1 MTQPNSIA
9 LVVDNPKRDIRGVV
23 LTAYHLLRMGCQA
36 AIVPM
41 YAQGYD
47 IPLLAPDIVLLNY
60 IRQGNA
66 ELASTYR
73 KSGMRVAV
81 MDTEGGILSR
91 KGLREP
97 NAWAQSMKDA
107 GLSALVDRYFFWGEA
122 VHQSFLANSGLA
134 PEQMQITGC
143 PRYDLCASPWNAML
157 SYRRDGFILVN
168 TNFSAINPAFTKSGD
183 AEKKIFR
190 SLGWPDSYVDKWFR
204 EIEGVFPK
212 YLDEVEALAHAL
224 PQQAIVVRPHPFENV
239 KVYERRFAGIANIEI
254 DGSGDVLNMIHAAK
268 CIIHLN
274 CGTSVD
280 ALLQRKVPVS
290 LEYLNSDLLL
300 DHTPLPSRLSLK
312 PRSRKELVNVVQGLV
327 DGTVEFDHDAA
338 FAEIEP
344 WFYRADGSASERV
357 ASALAAMPKG
367 RTRSGVS
374 EALRGG
380 RPNPSVTQV
389 LQGAAATMFGSRFV
403 TGMRSKVTTS
413 RRGKEIQPG
422 DVQALLDHYAAA
434 SGGPRFRA
442 NSARTPLTGASMS
455 TIEILPL

>member
-1 MTQPNSIA
+1 MSQPNSVA
-9 LVVDNPKRDIRGVV
+9 LVVDNPKRDIRGIV
-23 LTAYHLLRMGCQA
+23 LTAYHLSRIGSRA
-36 AIVPM
+36 SIVPM

-97 NAWAQSMKDA
+97 NAWAQSLKDT
-107 GLSALVDRYFFWGEA
+107 GLSALVDRYFFWGDA
-122 VHQSFLANSGLA
+122 VYQSFLANSGFAAKQL
-134 PEQMQITGC
+134 QITGC
-143 PRYDLCASPWNAML
+143 PRYDLCASPWNRML
-157 SYRRDGFILVN
+157 DYKSDGFVLVN

-183 AEKKIFR
+183 AEKEIFR
-190 SLGWPDSYVDKWFR
+190 SLGWPNAYIDEWFR

-212 YLDEVEALAHAL
+212 YLDEVEALAIAL
-224 PQQAIVVRPHPFENV
+224 PEQSIVVRPHPFENIEI
-239 KVYERRFAGIANIEI
+239 YQRRFAGVANVEV
-254 DGSGDVLNMIHAAK
+254 DGSGDVLNMIHAAS
-268 CIIHLN
+268 CIVHLN

-312 PRSRKELVNVVQGLV
+312 PGSRKELVDVVKGLI
-327 DGTVEFDHDAA
+327 DETVEFDHDAA

-344 WFYRADGSASERV
+344 WFYRADGHASERV
-357 ASALAAMPKG
+357 AEALAAMPKG
-367 RTRSGVS
+367 LTRSNLS
-374 EALRGG
+374 EAVRGG
-380 RPNPSVTQV
+380 RSNPSATQV
-389 LQGAAATMFGSRFV
+389 LQGAAAAIFGSRFV
-403 TGMRSKVTTS
+403 TGLRSRVTTS
-413 RRGKEIQPG
+413 RRGKEIRLS
-422 DVQALLDHYAAA
+422 DVQALLDHYAAS
-434 SGGPRFRA
+434 SGGPQFHAR
-442 NSARTPLTGASMS
+442 SARSRLTGAPMS
-455 TIEILPL
+455 TIEIFPL